1 MKKLLLFAFILI
13 GLTNVNAQG
22 VWVSQATNFTP
33 VSSGVRHIS
42 TVDSNIVWICSYDGS
57 GGAANRQDFSRT
69 IDGGTTWVAGTI
81 TGAPVTHDWAMIYGL
96 NADTAWSVLYSTS
109 TAVAGGIYKTT
120 DGGAT
125 WTQQGAGVIYNNLSQ
140 SFPNVVHF
148 WDANNGFAMGDPEGG
163 FYELYTTTDGGSN
176 WTRVPTGNIPAP
188 TAGEY
193 GIVGHYEV
201 QGDTIWFDT
210 NKGRVYR
217 SVDRGLNWTVA
228 STGITV
234 PTNSAIDICF
244 YSSTNGI
251 ARLYNGTTGGN
262 TMRVTADGGDT
273 WTVATPVGNFFGSD
287 VQSVP
292 GTVSKLI
299 STGAA
304 TGFIGSSYSDD
315 GGLNWTDIEVGAQR
329 TALGIVD
336 STHMWAGGFTS
347 LTGDGIFK
355 YVIVPTIQCTDTSI
369 SAGTT
374 TASVTQV
381 CVGDTVNFTAT
392 GIFAPTVGD
401 YAGVSWVIT
410 TASISGSANPQLEP
424 SLFAS
429 YTFNFP
435 APATSTRFFV
445 HNDTLIDGSV
455 AKPYGIYYWTPLVFG
470 NAIAASNPP
479 LYLNDLVLDAQCIL
493 TGTSIPVNVLGPLDP
508 ACAVGINEV
517 NSALGIS
524 TSINGQNIDLKV
536 NSERS
541 GMAVIEIF
549 DISGRKVTGLNS
561 PVYKGVNHIF
571 IDASTFAG
579 GTYIVKAMVNG
590 VAGQSKIVKM

>member
-33 VSSGVRHIS
+33 VSSGVRYIS
-42 TVDSNIVWICSYDGS
+42 TVDTNIVWICSYDGS

-69 IDGGTTWVAGTI
+69 IDGGTTWAAGTI
-81 TGAPVTHDWAMIYGL
+81 TGAPATHDWAMIYGL

-109 TAVAGGIYKTT
+109 AAVAGGIYKTT

-262 TMRVTADGGDT
+262 TMRVTTDGGLT
-273 WTVATPVGNFFGSD
+273 WTVATPTGNFFGSD
-287 VQSVP
+287 VQAVP

-315 GGLNWTDIEVGAQR
+315 GGLNWTDIEVSAQR
-329 TALGIVD
+329 TALGVVD
-336 STHMWAGGFTS
+336 SLHMWTGGFTTS
-347 LTGDGIFK
+347 PNSDGIFK
-355 YVIVPTIQCTDTSI
+355 YFIVPTISCVDTAI

-374 TASVTQV
+374 TASATQL
-381 CVGDTVNFTAT
+381 CGGDTAVFTTT
-392 GIFAPTVGD
+392 GVYAPTVGD
-401 YAGVSWVIT
+401 YA
-410 TASISGSANPQLEP
+410 
-424 SLFAS
+424 
-429 YTFNFP
+429 
-435 APATSTRFFV
+435 RC
-445 HNDTLIDGSV
+445 
-455 AKPYGIYYWTPLVFG
+455 K
-470 NAIAASNPP
+470 
-479 LYLNDLVLDAQCIL
+479 
-493 TGTSIPVNVLGPLDP
+493 LGDHY
-508 ACAVGINEV
+508 CFY
-517 NSALGIS
+517 
-524 TSINGQNIDLKV
+524 Q
-536 NSERS
+536 R
-541 GMAVIEIF
+541 
-549 DISGRKVTGLNS
+549 
-561 PVYKGVNHIF
+561 
-571 IDASTFAG
+571 
-579 GTYIVKAMVNG
+579 
-590 VAGQSKIVKM
+590 